1 MGHKKE
7 KSLLDRALAKEEINL
22 AEYSLEE
29 VKKVIEDL
37 VELQLN
43 KIHREEIIRLQDAM
57 IMASEKVKK
66 ILQSEK

>member
-1 MGHKKE
+1 M
-7 KSLLDRALAKEEINL
+7 AKEEINL

>member
-1 MGHKKE
+1 MLE
-7 KSLLDRALAKEEINL
+7 RALAKEEINL

-43 KIHREEIIRLQDAM
+43 KIHREEIIRPM

>member
-7 KSLLDRALAKEEINL
+7 KSLLERALAKEEINL
-22 AEYSLEE
+22 AEFSAGE